1 MAQMISGKD
10 IARLHLDLEV
20 PQIIADL
27 LNRHEILSPGDEHLL
42 RAQLAQLNSLEMLL
56 SIACCFNVF
65 VSHTND
71 DPTLIEP
78 LQRQGDYI
86 LDDYAPYWMQ
96 HQGHANEEW
105 MNFVHDD
112 LETIGDFLSI
122 LSDAAHGLHP
132 ALTDICEI
140 LNEFAFLKSIEI
152 NMMDV
157 IAPINVYKDNVIRFP
172 TERRI

>member
-20 PQIIADL
+20 PQTIADL
-27 LNRHEILSPGDEHLL
+27 LMRHETLSPLDEQSL
-42 RAQLAQLNSLEMLL
+42 RGQLANLNSLEMLL
-56 SIACCFNVF
+56 SIACCFNIF
-65 VSHTND
+65 VAHTND
-71 DPTLIEP
+71 DITLIEP
-78 LQRQGDYI
+78 LQRQGDFI

-96 HQGHANEEW
+96 HHGQANEEW

-140 LNEFAFLKSIEI
+140 LNEFAFLKSIEV
-152 NMMDV
+152 NMMDIMPAV
-157 IAPINVYKDNVIRFP
+157 AVYTDNVIRFP

>member
-20 PQIIADL
+20 PQVIADL
-27 LNRHEILSPGDEHLL
+27 LERHENLSPCDEQIL
-42 RAQLAQLNSLEMLL
+42 RAHLAQLNSLETLL

-65 VSHTND
+65 VAHTND
-71 DPTLIEP
+71 DLTLIEP

-86 LDDYAPYWMQ
+86 LDDYAPYWMK
-96 HQGHANEEW
+96 HQGSPNEEW

-140 LNEFAFLKSIEI
+140 LNEFAFLKSIESNAANI
-152 NMMDV
+152 TPPV
-157 IAPINVYKDNVIRFP
+157 VYAGNIIRFP
-172 TERRI
+172 VERRI